1 MSQILEKIKEYN
13 LLQEQI
19 SNIER
24 KIGSTV
30 SYFAKK
36 NTNQQEVGYFA
47 PPKNASYGDWN
58 MDYGKKHE
66 TELTKLTQSSKAL
79 SESISTDSI
88 KYMFCEVSNPYN
100 SILNFTY
107 IFPNS
112 KDHLIMI
119 PFTVNLKKNID
130 NNMFLTV
137 KASYGHQFSTNVKTL
152 VSLFDK
158 NNKQNNTDLVVISDL
173 NENSLPGFLKKCSEI
188 FLNNV
193 VDFIKKSRQPNLVY
207 DEKMILNLKN
217 HFAFLHS
224 KLYDVV
230 THKDEL
236 DAKRVLMPYGV
247 NDSEIKELISYSID
261 KEKENLFHTLENN
274 LVASSEKT
282 KSIKI

>member
-24 KIGSTV
+24 KIGSTIA
-30 SYFAKK
+30 SSKITA
-36 NTNQQEVGYFA
+36 QQAGYFS
-47 PPKNASYGDWN
+47 PSSKVSLGDWG
-58 MDYGKKHE
+58 YGYKDNYQ
-66 TELTKLTQSSKAL
+66 TDLIKLTQSSKAL
-79 SESISTDSI
+79 SEGISTDSV

-107 IFPNS
+107 IFPNT
-112 KDHLIMI
+112 KDHLILI

-130 NNMFLTV
+130 NDMFLTV
-137 KASYGHQFSTNVKTL
+137 KASYGHQFSNNVKTL

-158 NNKQNNTDLVVISDL
+158 NSKQNNTDLVVMSDL
-173 NENSLPGFLKKCSEI
+173 NENSLPSFLKKCSDL

-193 VDFIKKSRQPNLVY
+193 VDFIKKSRQPNLAY
-207 DEKMILNLKN
+207 DEKMIINLKN

-274 LVASSEKT
+274 LVISSEKT